1 MWQVRELYEYS
12 STFVSLVILRR
23 ASRVEELSIGGVY
36 VNLGLALLGFATMI
50 VITVV
55 LLKNKVSTLLAF
67 TVFPLVAGLIAVYVA
82 AGSFTAVDITSLP
95 GTFGTWL
102 KDGFSKTTSISLM
115 MLFSLPYFM
124 MVADTGMFDDIVKF
138 LMRRI
143 KVSAPVI
150 CVLTVIVACICEL
163 DGSITSVFL
172 ITVPLML
179 PLYEKFGVD
188 KKILPFLTCVA
199 ILIMCNTPW
208 NPKILRAASLVA
220 DQGITGTD
228 LFIKIVPIQIFMFVL
243 VIGIA
248 LYFGAKER
256 KNQKEGIEISNEEL
270 LAQFKD
276 TELTR
281 HNRFAFNLLFTAFLV
296 FCLIAFSSIPQYYVF
311 AFGLVIGLQVNYRD
325 LKQQNKLLK
334 KYASSLF
341 PVLPAVLLSGVV
353 VGVMQDSGMLD
364 AMVQLLIAIVPSVM
378 GPYLYLII
386 ALCSTPLMLVFTN
399 DTWFYALMPL
409 IIAFSAQYGV
419 PAQVVI
425 AALYMNFGSM
435 ISVVAQPQLYIATD
449 LTGITID
456 EHIKFSFLK
465 LWAINVVVVLFGIVT
480 GVFMP

>member
-1 MWQVRELYEYS
+1 MCLFGHVTLWDWR
-12 STFVSLVILRR
+12 
-23 ASRVEELSIGGVY
+23 IG

-67 TVFPLVAGLIAVYVA
+67 TVFPLIAGFIALFVA
-82 AGSFTAVDITSLP
+82 AGGPIDVTSIP

-124 MVADTGMFDDIVKF
+124 MIADTGMFDDIVKAI
-138 LMRRI
+138 MKHVR
-143 KVSAPVI
+143 VSAPAI
-150 CVLTVIVACICEL
+150 CILTVIVACICEL

-188 KKILPFLTCVA
+188 KKILPFLICVA
-199 ILIMCNTPW
+199 ILLMCNTPW
-208 NPKILRAASLVA
+208 NPKILRAASLVS
-220 DQGITGTD
+220 DQGITGTA
-228 LFIKIVPIQIFMFVL
+228 LFLKLVPIQVFMFVML
-243 VIGIA
+243 VGVAIFFGIRERRNR
-248 LYFGAKER
+248 KEAG
-256 KNQKEGIEISNEEL
+256 EVSHAEL

-276 TELTR
+276 TELSR
-281 HNRFAFNLLFTAFLV
+281 HNRFAFNLMFTAFLI
-296 FCLIAFSSIPQYYVF
+296 FCLIAFGDIPQYYVF
-311 AFGLVIGLQVNYRD
+311 AFGLVIALQVNYPD

-334 KYASSLF
+334 KYAGSLF

-364 AMVQLLIAIVPSVM
+364 AMVQLLMAIVPSAL
-378 GPYLYLII
+378 GPYLYLVI
-386 ALCSTPLMLVFTN
+386 ALFSTPLMLLFTN

-409 IIAFSAQYGV
+409 VIAFSAQYGV
-419 PAQVVI
+419 PAEVVI
-425 AALYMNFGSM
+425 VALYMNFGSM

-456 EHIKFSFLK
+456 GHIKFSFLK
-465 LWAINVVVVLFGIVT
+465 LWALNVIVVLFGIVT